1 MGSAVSLRLPPEVR
15 ERLER
20 LARRTGRSKSF
31 YMIQAIVEK
40 IEELE
45 DLHAADV
52 VAGRIRTGRE
62 KTYPLE
68 EVTRELGLA
77 D

>member
-1 MGSAVSLRLPPEVR
+1 MGSAVSLRLPPEVC
-15 ERLER
+15 ERLEK

-45 DLHAADV
+45 DLYAADE

-62 KTYPLE
+62 KTYSLE
-68 EVTRELGLA
+68 DVKHDLGLE

>member
-20 LARRTGRSKSF
+20 LSRRTGRSKSF

-40 IEELE
+40 IEDLE
-45 DLHAADV
+45 DTYAADA
-52 VAGRIRTGRE
+52 VAGRIRAGRE
-62 KTYPLE
+62 KTHPLE
-68 EVTRELGLA
+68 EVTRELALE